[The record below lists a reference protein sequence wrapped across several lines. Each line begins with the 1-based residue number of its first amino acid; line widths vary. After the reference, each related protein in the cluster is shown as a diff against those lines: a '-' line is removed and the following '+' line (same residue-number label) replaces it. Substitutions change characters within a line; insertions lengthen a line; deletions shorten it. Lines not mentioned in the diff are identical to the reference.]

1 MKKYLL
7 LIAAALVVV
16 GCKKKDEG
24 PKEIPTPPKVA
35 KNQVEVDMGGAN
47 EPYQVYVDLATK
59 QITKVRRDAWDIAF
73 YCGDDF
79 RVIINPAIAMTV
91 TATTRNINEFVHT
104 VPSILLSDDPTLPS
118 QVLISSH
125 IIDDPRGHLS
135 PSVNSTTNEVI
146 KGTGT
151 AIAEIAVN
159 DVDNKVYLLNLGSN
173 ISTKTPEIGSVD
185 LKGSDRGWMKVQIM
199 RRSNAYRML
208 YAHNYVTADTKGE
221 KIEEVTI
228 NKNPLYNFIFFS
240 LHDKK
245 IVQVQPP
252 KTNWDLCFTAATSW
266 FSTDEEKILSPQ
278 NSVTFFP
285 DLVVTNLHGG
295 TKATLYDTRTT
306 PYNTYSK
313 EKAGK
318 IAFGNA
324 RYNTQMAIGRNWRDN
339 QVGNLVRDEL
349 FAVVRDSEGR
359 YYKLKFL
366 RLKDDKGERGYPAF
380 EYEEL

>member
-1 MKKYLL
+1 M
-7 LIAAALVVV
+7 
-16 GCKKKDEG
+16 
-24 PKEIPTPPKVA
+24 
-35 KNQVEVDMGGAN
+35 
-47 EPYQVYVDLATK
+47 
-59 QITKVRRDAWDIAF
+59 
-73 YCGDDF
+73 
-79 RVIINPAIAMTV
+79 
-91 TATTRNINEFVHT
+91 
-104 VPSILLSDDPTLPS
+104 
-118 QVLISSH
+118 
-125 IIDDPRGHLS
+125 
-135 PSVNSTTNEVI
+135 NSTTNEVI

-199 RRSNAYRML
+199 RRGNAYRML

-313 EKAGK
+313 EKAAK